1 LGIGIQRLRLLLV
14 KRFTKA
20 KNINDVWV
28 EEYGNMFSGLEKFK
42 LSMDT
47 SKTTNDYEILIKVY
61 DDIRTNLKHKLS
73 YRSGIIK
80 TGSKYQIFDII
91 FITDD
96 LDHIIF
102 FRNTILTLQ
111 PIKK

>member
-1 LGIGIQRLRLLLV
+1 
-14 KRFTKA
+14 
-20 KNINDVWV
+20 
-28 EEYGNMFSGLEKFK
+28 
-42 LSMDT
+42 MDT

-111 PIKK
+111 SIKK